1 MHKIRFFKIKNRNS
15 VKKQILIIILFCLAT
30 NALIAQKSRSLNLPK
45 YDLKKYHFGFLLA
58 YNQFDFSIKPYSNLN
73 SFDSLM
79 VVESAPQGG
88 FNLGIIS
95 NLRLTNNFDLRFTPT
110 LSFGGRT
117 INYTVNYRDTIA
129 QVVKKNIESTYID
142 FPLLIKFKSSRMNNA
157 RVYVIGGANYS
168 IDLASQAKK
177 KNEQKNEVMIKL
189 LRNDYSFQI
198 GVGADFYLTYFKFST
213 EIKMAY
219 GFRDLIQREGNLFS
233 NSIERLN
240 SKIMQ
245 VSFLFE

>member
-1 MHKIRFFKIKNRNS
+1 MRFYQM
-15 VKKQILIIILFCLAT
+15 KKMDKLKVVFLAIILL
-30 NALIAQKSRSLNLPK
+30 LSGVSSLDAQKVRAPNLPK

-58 YNQFDFSIKPYSNLN
+58 YNKFDFNIKPYSNLN
-73 SFDSLM
+73 AFDSLM
-79 VVESAPQGG
+79 VVESQPQSG
-88 FNLGIIS
+88 FNLGVIS
-95 NLRLTNNFDLRFTPT
+95 NLRLNNNFDLRFTPT
-110 LSFGGRT
+110 LSFGARI
-117 INYTVNYRDTIA
+117 INYTVMYRDTVA
-129 QVVKKNIESTYID
+129 QVIKKNVESTYID
-142 FPLLIKFKSSRMNNA
+142 FPLLLKFKSSRMNNA
-157 RVYVIGGANYS
+157 RVYVIGGLNYS

-177 KNEQKNEVMIKL
+177 KNEQQNEVMIKL
-189 LRNDYSFQI
+189 LRNDYSFQL

-213 EIKMAY
+213 EFKMAY